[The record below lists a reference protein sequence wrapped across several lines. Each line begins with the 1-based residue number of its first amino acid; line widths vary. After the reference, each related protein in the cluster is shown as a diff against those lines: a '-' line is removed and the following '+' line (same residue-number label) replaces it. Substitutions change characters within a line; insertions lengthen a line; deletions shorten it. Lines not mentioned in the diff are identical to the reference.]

1 MLSVGALSFAA
12 PWLLA
17 ALAGLP
23 VLWWLLRLIPPAPR
37 RQIFPAIRLLL
48 DLVPREETPER
59 TPPWLLALRLLLA
72 ALVILGLARP
82 IFDAPPR
89 FAGDG
94 PLVLVVDDGWAA
106 AVDWPARVEAMN
118 ALIAQAERENLP
130 VLVLPT
136 AAPDDGG
143 PIAAGDLAPA
153 GAARDLVGARPPQ
166 PGGPARPAPAP
177 PPRGGAGGGGG
188 GGPARGGGAPPP
200 RGGPAPA
207 PPRPPPS
214 ARCRRAAPMSTGS
227 ATASPATPMAI
238 APWSTRCS
246 GSAGCRCWRRRARR
260 CRCCCAR
267 RRPRPTA
274 WW

>member
-153 GAARDLVGARPPQ
+153 GAARDLVGARPP
-166 PGGPARPAPAP
+166 
-177 PPRGGAGGGGG
+177 
-188 GGPARGGGAPPP
+188 
-200 RGGPAPA
+200 A